1 MRKLVTIVVPVYNEA
16 ENVWLLQEAVQQVF
30 EQLPQYHHQIIFVD
44 DGSSDD
50 TLIALRQMAERFT
63 AVRYLSFSR
72 NFGHQFALK
81 AGLDYADGDCVISM
95 DGDMQHPPELI
106 PAMLEGWEQGNDVVY
121 TIREEDKQLPYGKR
135 QSSKLFYNLLN
146 NLSDIELEEGSADF
160 RLLSSQV
167 VSIIRNLK
175 EYDIFFRGMVKW
187 MGFSQMAIRYQP
199 AERKHGA
206 SKYTFK
212 KMVRLALQGI
222 TSFSTKPLY
231 IATYL
236 GFFFSAASILIL
248 PYVLYSFYFG
258 HPNSGWASVII
269 AIAFF
274 GGLQLMILGIIGIYL
289 GKLFMQA
296 KQRPQYIIKE
306 SNLHGQKGSI

>member
-1 MRKLVTIVVPVYNEA
+1 
-16 ENVWLLQEAVQQVF
+16 
-30 EQLPQYHHQIIFVD
+30 
-44 DGSSDD
+44 
-50 TLIALRQMAERFT
+50 MAEQFPT
-63 AVRYLSFSR
+63 VRYLSFSR

-236 GFFFSAASILIL
+236 GFFFSR
-248 PYVLYSFYFG
+248 PLYSYYPTYCIVFT
-258 HPNSGWASVII
+258 
-269 AIAFF
+269 
-274 GGLQLMILGIIGIYL
+274 LGIPIVVGL
-289 GKLFMQA
+289 A
-296 KQRPQYIIKE
+296 
-306 SNLHGQKGSI
+306 